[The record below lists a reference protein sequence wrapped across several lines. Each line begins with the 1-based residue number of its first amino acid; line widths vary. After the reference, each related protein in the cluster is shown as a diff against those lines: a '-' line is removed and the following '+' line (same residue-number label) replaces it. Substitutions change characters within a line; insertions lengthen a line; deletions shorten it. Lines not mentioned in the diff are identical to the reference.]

1 MPSHNLLCQG
11 TSGVEANGINALFQ
25 EKDDCC
31 NHVEMKLLYPANLHG
46 FELIQTRGGVHF
58 YHFCPAIVGKAH
70 VMIESIKLFLG
81 YLLIRN
87 LQMELVDLSNP
98 RLKIQK
104 RVGYGR
110 VDKQRFHR
118 IMAG

>member
-31 NHVEMKLLYPANLHG
+31 IHVEMKLLYPANLHG
-46 FELIQTRGGVHF
+46 FGLIQTRGGVHF

-70 VMIESIKLFLG
+70 VMIESVKLLFG
-81 YLLIRN
+81 
-87 LQMELVDLSNP
+87 LSANWQSANGTCGFSHP
-98 RLKIQK
+98 EIENSEN
-104 RVGYGR
+104 GR
-110 VDKQRFHR
+110 VW
-118 IMAG
+118 